1 MTDIV
6 LAVPI
11 EAASFQRATEAVSEE
26 VAARVREW
34 PAVTVIVDG
43 VAYIPLRTDWM
54 PPKERR
60 TADGI
65 EVLVDGGRPDQWPP
79 EVQAAIEA
87 GRFARI
93 SSRVVDEL
101 WKVLHGGQNM
111 EKAGDINVPSPDGG
125 AAAAVAVAAEEADA
139 GSVEAVPE
147 ERPEAAPA
155 ESEEKNEGIASCG
168 LLGVN
173 DEQSENSGQNEAIEA
188 IEPVISDEVIDR
200 LTLDAGGLDDLTRTI
215 KTLEHYGAK
224 FPPWFCDQ
232 PIEAVRAGLKDAAR
246 SERVRRAARLERE
259 AEGERQEETRFDSFY
274 AVNPKT
280 GAVSLHYSEIAEYIA
295 DTLHAVTYRGTIYVY
310 DRAMGIHRPNDTD
323 VEQMTQ
329 DIAERCGYNGR
340 ITTAKRE
347 VLSYVAAKDVRRE
360 YPFNRCPGIPAANGV
375 VRVDYVTG
383 ERTLEPHQ
391 PENLYTYR
399 LPVAFDPEARTE
411 EIDAV
416 VASWVDEDARAI
428 LYQIPAQALLQ
439 ATIAPKPYKKSYI
452 IHGDANAAK
461 SSYLEL
467 LRRCFGD
474 ENTSRVALQRI
485 GQDRFCL
492 ASMEGKLFNIYDD
505 LDDVPMQNSTVLKTL
520 TGFDMHDVERKGV
533 DAYRARIF
541 CVHVYTCNR
550 PPETPERVQ
559 NDAAFWERWEYITF
573 PNYFPVDPGW
583 YDRVLTPENC
593 SAFLNRV
600 LDLAVEIMR
609 QGGLVIKSNAYDVRD
624 RWKTNSDPIYKFIQ
638 ENMDRSETGHVHKQ
652 EMYDAFLAFAHTEGV
667 GESKIPLTL
676 DMFAQAIFKY
686 GFSPA
691 RVRIDK
697 KRVYVFQGYV
707 WKSSSQYKP
716 RGTVDSTL
724 VGGGA

>member
-1 MTDIV
+1 MSGIIV
-6 LAVPI
+6 LKIPY
-11 EAASFQRATEAVSEE
+11 ESKSFH
-26 VAARVREW
+26 AARAALQDPLPVETYEARQEILSRIQEW
-34 PAVTVIVDG
+34 TEITVALEDA
-43 VAYIPLRTDWM
+43 AYIPLRTDWM
-54 PPKERR
+54 PPRDRR
-60 TADGI
+60 TADGVAVLLDSRTWPD
-65 EVLVDGGRPDQWPP
+65 EVRQAIAARKVVRVSGRVVGEFWEKISSVAICGLSREGVDQGAP
-79 EVQAAIEA
+79 A
-87 GRFARI
+87 ARI
-93 SSRVVDEL
+93 LS
-101 WKVLHGGQNM
+101 
-111 EKAGDINVPSPDGG
+111 I
-125 AAAAVAVAAEEADA
+125 
-139 GSVEAVPE
+139 
-147 ERPEAAPA
+147 PA
-155 ESEEKNEGIASCG
+155 
-168 LLGVN
+168 
-173 DEQSENSGQNEAIEA
+173 EAIEA

-259 AEGERQEETRFDSFY
+259 AEEKRQEETRFDSFY

-329 DIAERCGYNGR
+329 DIAEQCGYNGR

-360 YPFNRCPGIPAANGV
+360 YPFNRCPGIPVANGV

-520 TGFDMHDVERKGV
+520 TGFDMHDVERKGI

-600 LDLAVEIMR
+600 LDLAVEITR

-638 ENMDRSETGHVHKQ
+638 ENMDRSETGHVRKQ

-667 GESKIPLTL
+667 AESKIPLTL

-724 VGGGA
+724 MGGVA